1 MPKQKHRHIIEATI
15 TLAAAFDPGNLE
27 QAAAIQKQ
35 FQTNAA
41 AMSGF
46 RSVTT
51 RMTKEPVPEEAKPAT
66 SPASDGLDIPAHMRR
81 K

>member
-27 QAAAIQKQ
+27 Q
-35 FQTNAA
+35 AA